1 MTERFLLVLLA
12 LLLLGS
18 IGAFFLY
25 VPILPTIAVTVILLG
40 LVTMF
45 LLGVRVAQAYDLT
58 TLSQASDLEG
68 RAGTSKRSPA
78 GTPSRLLA
86 G

>member
-1 MTERFLLVLLA
+1 MAERILLILLP

-25 VPILPTIAVTVILLG
+25 VPILPTIAVTVILVG

-45 LLGVRVAQAYDLT
+45 LLGVRVAQAYSLT
-58 TLSQASDLEG
+58 ILSPEAPDLE
-68 RAGTSKRSPA
+68 ASVS
-78 GTPSRLLA
+78 SRGSVPELSA
-86 G
+86 HHPH

>member
-1 MTERFLLVLLA
+1 MNERILLVLLP

-25 VPILPTIAVTVILLG
+25 VPILPTIAVTVILVG

-45 LLGVRVAQAYDLT
+45 LLGVRVAQAYNLTIVSPEPSDPEAPPVSPKSIGDL
-58 TLSQASDLEG
+58 
-68 RAGTSKRSPA
+68 SPHH
-78 GTPSRLLA
+78 PH
-86 G
+86 

>member
-12 LLLLGS
+12 VLLLGS

-45 LLGVRVAQAYDLT
+45 LLGVRVAQAYNLT
-58 TLSQASDLEG
+58 IVSPQQGERESIRELSAHH
-68 RAGTSKRSPA
+68 
-78 GTPSRLLA
+78 SR
-86 G
+86 

>member
-1 MTERFLLVLLA
+1 MTERILLVLLP

-25 VPILPTIAVTVILLG
+25 VPILPTIAVTVILVG

-45 LLGVRVAQAYDLT
+45 FLGVRVAQAYNLT
-58 TLSQASDLEG
+58 ILSPQPPEPSAV
-68 RAGTSKRSPA
+68 SPA
-78 GTPSRLLA
+78 SVPELSA
-86 G
+86 HHPH

>member
-1 MTERFLLVLLA
+1 MNERFLLVLLA

-25 VPILPTIAVTVILLG
+25 VPILPTIAVTVILIG

-45 LLGVRVAQAYDLT
+45 LLGVRVAQANNLT
-58 TLSQASDLEG
+58 TLSHHARDMEASAVSPESIPDL
-68 RAGTSKRSPA
+68 SPHH
-78 GTPSRLLA
+78 PH
-86 G
+86 

>member
-1 MTERFLLVLLA
+1 MAERILLILLP

-25 VPILPTIAVTVILLG
+25 VPILPTIAVTVILIG

-45 LLGVRVAQAYDLT
+45 LLGVRVAQAYSLT
-58 TLSQASDLEG
+58 ILAPEPPNLGTTGSARGSVPELSAHH
-68 RAGTSKRSPA
+68 PH
-78 GTPSRLLA
+78 
-86 G
+86 

>member
-1 MTERFLLVLLA
+1 MTERILLVLLP

-25 VPILPTIAVTVILLG
+25 VPILPTLAVTVILLG

-45 LLGVRVAQAYDLT
+45 LLGVRVAQAYNLT
-58 TLSQASDLEG
+58 IVSPQPPDFDESSDPTASIPELS
-68 RAGTSKRSPA
+68 THH
-78 GTPSRLLA
+78 SR
-86 G
+86 

>member
-1 MTERFLLVLLA
+1 MNERILLVLLP

-25 VPILPTIAVTVILLG
+25 VPILPTIAVTVILVG

-45 LLGVRVAQAYDLT
+45 LLGVRVAQAYNLT
-58 TLSQASDLEG
+58 IVSPHPPDLE
-68 RAGTSKRSPA
+68 ASAVSPKSI
-78 GTPSRLLA
+78 GDLSPHHPH
-86 G
+86 

>member
-12 LLLLGS
+12 ILLLGS

-45 LLGVRVAQAYDLT
+45 LLGVRVAQAYSLVIVSPQRAESESVPELT
-58 TLSQASDLEG
+58 ALPIRQG
-68 RAGTSKRSPA
+68 SPKA
-78 GTPSRLLA
+78 L
-86 G
+86 

>member
-1 MTERFLLVLLA
+1 MNERILLVLLP

-25 VPILPTIAVTVILLG
+25 VPILPTIAVTVILVG

-45 LLGVRVAQAYDLT
+45 LLGVRVAQAYNLT
-58 TLSQASDLEG
+58 IVSPQDDGQPESVPELSAHH
-68 RAGTSKRSPA
+68 PY
-78 GTPSRLLA
+78 
-86 G
+86 

>member
-1 MTERFLLVLLA
+1 MTERILLVLLA
-12 LLLLGS
+12 VLLLGS

-45 LLGVRVAQAYDLT
+45 FLGVRVAQAYNLT
-58 TLSQASDLEG
+58 TLTAPEFEES
-68 RAGTSKRSPA
+68 RAAAHGKQELSKI
-78 GTPSRLLA
+78 L
-86 G
+86 